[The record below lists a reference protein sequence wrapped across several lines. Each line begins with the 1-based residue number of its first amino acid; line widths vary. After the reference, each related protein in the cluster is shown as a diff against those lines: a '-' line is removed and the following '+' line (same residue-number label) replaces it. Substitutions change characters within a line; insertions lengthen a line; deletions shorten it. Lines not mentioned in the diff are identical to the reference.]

1 MKSFA
6 AGFLLI
12 AITFF
17 ASCKNEAPRTEFK
30 LMICSDTTL
39 AGTRVQYILTNDSL
53 SIRYLKNEILS
64 FDTTMFEVALIE
76 MPEFTSAMQ
85 DTISLIAKLD
95 KKTYDCP
102 EQHALTKCYVILIR
116 NGKGEQI
123 DPNINHPKELDYAIR
138 IINSLVPEKYK
149 LEFVDMQSAIEPDG
163 KLKI

>member
-1 MKSFA
+1 
-6 AGFLLI
+6 
-12 AITFF
+12 
-17 ASCKNEAPRTEFK
+17 
-30 LMICSDTTL
+30 MICSDTTL
-39 AGTRVQYILTNDSL
+39 AGTRVQYTLTNDSL
-53 SIRYLKNEILS
+53 SLRYLKNEILS

-76 MPEFTSAMQ
+76 MPEFTSAMH

-116 NGKGEQI
+116 NGKEEQI

-138 IINSLVPEKYK
+138 TINSLVPEKYK
-149 LEFVDMQSAIEPDG
+149 LEFIDMQSAIEPDG